1 MEQDTTSQITHDF
14 KRNQDVLVAIGN
26 ETRQSIL
33 ISLAQGVQHLGMRVG
48 EIERRTH
55 LSRPAISH
63 HLRILKNAGIVSVH
77 KEGTKNYY
85 RLNAKDAM
93 LDLQSLISQ
102 VLLLCE

>member
-33 ISLAQGVQHLGMRVG
+33 ISLAQGAHNLGMRVG
-48 EIERRTH
+48 EIERHTH

-63 HLRILKNAGIVSVH
+63 HLSVLKNAGIVSVH

-85 RLNAKDAM
+85 RLNARNSM
-93 LDLQSLISQ
+93 LNLRSLIDQ

>member
-1 MEQDTTSQITHDF
+1 MGQDATSQMMYDF
-14 KRNQDVLVAIGN
+14 KKNQDVLVAIGN

-33 ISLAQGVQHLGMRVG
+33 ISLSQGTQSPGMRVG
-48 EIERRTH
+48 EIERLTH

-63 HLRILKNAGIVSVH
+63 HLRVLKNAGIVSVH

-85 RLNAKDAM
+85 RLNARNAM
-93 LDLQSLISQ
+93 LNVRSLIDQ